1 MSMPI
6 FTRYGLVINRMN
18 LEDAGYISSYIKK
31 KLVSLNVDKPIIRR
45 VVVATYE
52 AEINVTIH
60 SFGGECDFIIYNDSI
75 KVIFKDTGPGIEDI
89 EQAMVAGY
97 STASKD
103 AISYG
108 FGAGMGL
115 LNIKNASDDFKIT
128 SSKEGTIVEITIY
141 WKAKKEIENDEEDL
155 D

>member
-1 MSMPI
+1 MSMLI
-6 FTRYGLVINRMN
+6 FTRKGLKIVRMN

-31 KLVSLNVDKPIIRR
+31 LINLNILKSDIRR
-45 VVVATYE
+45 VAIATYE

-60 SFGGECDFIIYNDSI
+60 SYGGTCEFSIYNDHI
-75 KVIFKDTGPGIEDI
+75 YVKFQDTGPGIVDI

-97 STASKD
+97 STANKD

-115 LNIKNASDDFKIT
+115 MNIKNACDDLKI
-128 SSKEGTIVEITIY
+128 SSSPEGTIVEIIIN
-141 WKAKKEIENDEEDL
+141 WRGQNDNK
-155 D
+155 

>member
-6 FTRYGLVINRMN
+6 FTRCGLTITRMN
-18 LEDAGYISSYIKK
+18 LEGAGYISSYVKK
-31 KLVSLNVDKPIIRR
+31 KLVNLNIDKSLIRR

-60 SFGGECDFIIYNDSI
+60 SFGGECDFTIYNDHI
-75 KVIFKDTGPGIEDI
+75 YVVFKDTGPGIEDI
-89 EQAMVAGY
+89 DQAMVAGY

-115 LNIKNASDDFKIT
+115 LNIKNACDEFKIT
-128 SSKEGTIVEITIY
+128 SSKEGTIVEIIIY
-141 WKAKKEIENDEEDL
+141 WKDRKEKDDED
-155 D
+155 DID

>member
-1 MSMPI
+1 MSMQI
-6 FTRYGLVINRMN
+6 FARRGLSIKRMN
-18 LEDAGYISSYIKK
+18 LEDAGYISSYVKN
-31 KLVSLNVDKPIIRR
+31 KLVNLNIDKTIIRR

-60 SFGGECDFIIYNDSI
+60 SFGGECDFEIYNDHI
-75 KVIFKDTGPGIEDI
+75 YVVFKDTGPGIEDI

-115 LNIKNASDDFKIT
+115 LNIKNACDEFRIS
-128 SSKEGTIVEITIY
+128 SSKEGTIVEIIIY
-141 WKAKKEIENDEEDL
+141 WKEKKQTDEDEDL

>member
-6 FTRYGLVINRMN
+6 FTRRGLMISRMN

-31 KLVSLNVDKPIIRR
+31 KLVNLNIDKSLIRR

-60 SFGGECDFIIYNDSI
+60 SYGGECDFIIYNDRI
-75 KVIFKDTGPGIEDI
+75 YVVFRDTGPGIEDI
-89 EQAMVAGY
+89 DQAMVAGY

-115 LNIKNASDDFKIT
+115 LNIKNACDDFKIS
-128 SSKEGTIVEITIY
+128 SSKAGTIVEITIY
-141 WKAKKEIENDEEDL
+141 WKADKVKDEED
-155 D
+155 DID

>member
-1 MSMPI
+1 MSMQI
-6 FTRYGLVINRMN
+6 FARRGLSIKRMN
-18 LEDAGYISSYIKK
+18 LEDAGYISSYVKN
-31 KLVSLNVDKPIIRR
+31 KLVNLNIDKTIIRR

-60 SFGGECDFIIYNDSI
+60 SYGGDCDFEIYNDHI
-75 KVIFKDTGPGIEDI
+75 YVIFKDTGPGIEDI

-115 LNIKNASDDFKIT
+115 LNIKNACDEFKIS
-128 SSKEGTIVEITIY
+128 SSKEGTIVEIIIY
-141 WKAKKEIENDEEDL
+141 WKEKKQTDEDEDL

>member
-1 MSMPI
+1 MSMQI
-6 FTRYGLVINRMN
+6 FARRGLSIKRMN
-18 LEDAGYISSYIKK
+18 LEDAGYISSYVKN
-31 KLVSLNVDKPIIRR
+31 KLVNLNIDKTIIRR

-60 SFGGECDFIIYNDSI
+60 SYGGDCDFEIYNDHI
-75 KVIFKDTGPGIEDI
+75 YVIFKDTGPGIEDI

-115 LNIKNASDDFKIT
+115 LNIKNACDEFRIS
-128 SSKEGTIVEITIY
+128 SSKEGTIVEIIIY
-141 WKAKKEIENDEEDL
+141 WKEKKQTDEDEDL

>member
-1 MSMPI
+1 MSMLI
-6 FTRYGLVINRMN
+6 FTRKGLNITRMN

-31 KLVSLNVDKPIIRR
+31 KLVNLNIPKADIRR
-45 VVVATYE
+45 VAIATYE

-60 SFGGECDFIIYNDSI
+60 SYGGCCDFSIYNDHIYI
-75 KVIFKDTGPGIEDI
+75 KFTDTGPGIIDI
-89 EQAMVAGY
+89 DQAMVAGY

-115 LNIKNASDDFKIT
+115 MNIKNACDEFAI
-128 SSKEGTIVEITIY
+128 SSSNAGTIVEITINFRGN
-141 WKAKKEIENDEEDL
+141 NDN
-155 D
+155 